1 MRVISGDFDDVV
13 TAEEGEKDFGQLLNE
28 EVTKTRILRKVEGVI
43 SYVIDRPSVA
53 GAVLQTAS
61 SFIN

>member
-28 EVTKTRILRKVEGVI
+28 EVTKTRILRKVGGVI

-53 GAVLQTAS
+53 GAVLQTVS